1 MGKMFAT
8 ERRNAIS
15 KILQDKKR
23 VTVKDLSK
31 MLNVSEATLRSDL
44 SNMENKGLLTRTHG
58 GAVLDSPINAEN
70 TFSAREKKNKESK
83 IAIANKAMTF
93 INDKDCI
100 LLDASTTALEIAR
113 LLKDQ
118 NIRLTVLTNGISA
131 AIELRDN
138 PAITVILLG
147 GMLRN
152 GSMALEGPFG
162 TSILN
167 QIHVDTM
174 FTSARGFTLDEG
186 LTDFSV
192 YEVELKKALISKVD
206 KVVAIIDHSKIEDN
220 SIASFASIQDIDVF
234 ISDQDIDDKLK
245 EAFHKNGVEFIA

>member
-1 MGKMFAT
+1 MFAA
-8 ERRNAIS
+8 ERRNV
-15 KILQDKKR
+15 ILEILKDKKR
-23 VTVKDLSK
+23 ITVKELSQ

-44 SNMENKGLLTRTHG
+44 SQMEKKGLLTRTHG
-58 GAVLDSPINAEN
+58 GAVLDSPIKAEN

-83 IAIANKAMTF
+83 IAIAKKAMSL
-93 INDKDCI
+93 IHDKNCI
-100 LLDASTTALEIAR
+100 FLDASTTALEIAR
-113 LLKDQ
+113 LLKEE
-118 NIRLTVLTNGISA
+118 NIRLTVLTNGIST

-167 QIHVDTM
+167 QIHVDIL
-174 FTSARGFTLDEG
+174 FTSARGFTVEEG

-192 YEVELKKALISKVD
+192 YEVELKKVIVNKVE
-206 KVVAIIDHSKIEDN
+206 KVVAIVDHTKIGDN
-220 SIASFASIQDIDVF
+220 SIASFASVEDIDLF
-234 ISDQDIDDKLK
+234 ISDEDINQDLK
-245 EAFHKNGVEFIA
+245 KVFEKNHVQFMKS

>member
-1 MGKMFAT
+1 MFAA
-8 ERRNAIS
+8 ERRNV
-15 KILQDKKR
+15 ILEILKDKKR
-23 VTVKDLSK
+23 ITVKELSQ

-44 SNMENKGLLTRTHG
+44 SQMEKKGLLTRTHG
-58 GAVLDSPINAEN
+58 GAVLDSPIKAEN

-83 IAIANKAMTF
+83 IAIAKKAMSL
-93 INDKDCI
+93 IHDKNCI
-100 LLDASTTALEIAR
+100 FLDASTTALEIAR
-113 LLKDQ
+113 LLKEE
-118 NIRLTVLTNGISA
+118 NIRLTVLTNGIST

-167 QIHVDTM
+167 QIHVDIL
-174 FTSARGFTLDEG
+174 FTSARGFTVEEG

-192 YEVELKKALISKVD
+192 YEVELKKVIVNKVE
-206 KVVAIIDHSKIEDN
+206 KVVAIVDHTKIGDN
-220 SIASFASIQDIDVF
+220 SIASFASVEDIDLF
-234 ISDQDIDDKLK
+234 ISDEDINQDLK
-245 EAFHKNGVEFIA
+245 EVFEKNHVQFMKS